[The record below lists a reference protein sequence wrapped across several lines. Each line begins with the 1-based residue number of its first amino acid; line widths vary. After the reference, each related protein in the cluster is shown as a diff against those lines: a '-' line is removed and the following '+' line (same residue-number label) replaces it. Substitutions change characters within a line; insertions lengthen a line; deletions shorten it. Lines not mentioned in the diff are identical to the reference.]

1 MTFKAGTVPIW
12 KKSSSQKIRLMGILC
27 RGGVTLLGAGIRTL
41 VRIILLAAIGIRIRM
56 MMMIQMRMMNKA
68 MT

>member
-1 MTFKAGTVPIW
+1 MTVKAGTVPIW
-12 KKSSSQKIRLMGILC
+12 KESLSQKIRLMGILC
-27 RGGVTLLGAGIRTL
+27 LGGVTLLGAGIRSL

-56 MMMIQMRMMNKA
+56 MMIQMRMMNQA